1 MSVEFIE
8 GRWYKGNNN
17 DTGIIYYIK
26 VKYFENTQ
34 YFHKRIFYSDVI
46 RDGIYSNINDY
57 IANSIIE
64 NSFILL
70 EDLSEIQ
77 EYLPEGH
84 LDKFKKEWWEE
95 LKEGDYVV
103 SLEDHC
109 ARSNN
114 YIYKILKRLVNTITY
129 LSHDGFRTSRALN
142 EFRKATPEEA
152 KLYEKYGKPVSI
164 YIDNSP
170 KSKLIQEAIERGF
183 IKQNKFIDLVHGI
196 EFEIIEEAFNNYN
209 NDNQL
214 YVKCY
219 SNKNL
224 NKFAR
229 IYLNGRW
236 AEIISEVK
244 PEKYSFNEGDL
255 VVITE
260 LKGDTNWGNKSWW
273 IDSEEIVKLGGEW
286 WKDIKLENLNSFKSL
301 AAISKKYPKG
311 NAAWIDYV
319 QKKPNF
325 KMRHTTLEEIEYYNK
340 VGIGANI
347 NDLKNQKSSS
357 DIIFMDYVD
366 LIKVNSKLKFI
377 KENDCKETI
386 PEKVIIKTN
395 IKFI

>member
-1 MSVEFIE
+1 MSVEFVK
-8 GRWYKGNNN
+8 GKWYKGS
-17 DTGIIYYIK
+17 G
-26 VKYFENTQ
+26 Q
-34 YFHKRIFYSDVI
+34 YLKF
-46 RDGIYSNINDY
+46 DY
-57 IANSIIE
+57 IDNSRYDYNKVYYTDAILQNKYIINNYIAHTTLE
-64 NSFILL
+64 NSMKLL

-84 LDKFKKEWWEE
+84 PDKFKKEWWEE

-109 ARSNN
+109 ARSKN

-129 LSHDGFRTSRALN
+129 LSHDGLRTSRALN

-196 EFEIIEEAFNNYN
+196 EFEIIEEAFDNYN

-219 SNKNL
+219 SNKKL

-273 IDSEEIVKLGGEW
+273 IDSGEIVKLGGEW